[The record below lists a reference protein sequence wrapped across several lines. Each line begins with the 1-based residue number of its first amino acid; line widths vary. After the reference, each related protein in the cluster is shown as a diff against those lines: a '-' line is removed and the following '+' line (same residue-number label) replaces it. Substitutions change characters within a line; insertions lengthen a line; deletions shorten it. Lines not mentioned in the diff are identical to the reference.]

1 MIDSYLAFSGL
12 FHMNSGKGYVYDLC
26 SCRKEAMDALLK
38 AYPSIPG
45 VFGRMTSFFT
55 DFSHRLDGIEVGDE
69 GLQYKLLLAVSF
81 MRTHVCACEHIFNS
95 ESIESATLLRK
106 QLELIARMKEVDVN
120 QLSTLFG
127 RVPNV
132 RNVRPMNVLYG
143 VLSKIAHN
151 ADVES
156 LDMLGFRMED
166 EMHKHFCLY
175 PVYNENTIFS
185 FGIAIGLF
193 LMFVVEAIHLQKG
206 IIPGYDV
213 QADGDAVID
222 FLQFGKSSNIPFFN
236 KIEV

>member
-1 MIDSYLAFSGL
+1 M
-12 FHMNSGKGYVYDLC
+12 C

-132 RNVRPMNVLYG
+132 SNVRPMNVLYG

-236 KIEV
+236 KIEVL